1 MISPMNSQNH
11 HRILFRRAAALLLL
25 SAIPWLLI
33 GCGDS
38 AEQARERAEA
48 LLMTAE
54 RGDIGALDA
63 LLGRNPDT
71 DVRDSCDWTPL
82 MKAALNGHPDAAE
95 RLLAAGAAVDAVD
108 KGGYT
113 ALMLAASNNHA
124 DVVDLLVERGA
135 MIDAQERTQGFTALI
150 WAAQRGHADAVA
162 TLLRHGADATLP
174 DLEAKTAADRARAE
188 GHATVLALLEGPPGA
203 DGAR

>member
-1 MISPMNSQNH
+1 MNSQNH
-11 HRILFRRAAALLLL
+11 HRISSSRAATVLLL
-25 SAIPWLLI
+25 SALPWLLV
-33 GCGDS
+33 GCGDT

-48 LLMTAE
+48 LLVTAE
-54 RGDIGALDA
+54 RGDISALDA

-82 MKAALNGHPDAAE
+82 MKATLNGHRDAAE
-95 RLLAAGAAVDAVD
+95 RLLAAGAAVDAMD

-124 DVVDLLVERGA
+124 AVVDLLVEHGA
-135 MIDAQERTQGFTALI
+135 MVDAQERTQGFTALI
-150 WAAQRGHADAVA
+150 WASQRGHADAVA
-162 TLLRHGADATLP
+162 ALLRHGADATLP

-188 GHATVLALLEGPPGA
+188 GHPAVLALLEGPPGA

>member
-1 MISPMNSQNH
+1 MNSQNH
-11 HRILFRRAAALLLL
+11 HHRISSSRAATVLLL
-25 SAIPWLLI
+25 SALPWLLV

-38 AEQARERAEA
+38 AEQAQQRAEA
-48 LLMTAE
+48 LLVTAE

-82 MKAALNGHPDAAE
+82 MKAALNGHRDAAK
-95 RLLAAGAAVDAVD
+95 RLLSAGAAVDAMD

-124 DVVDLLVERGA
+124 DVIDLLVERGA

-188 GHATVLALLEGPPGA
+188 DHAAVLALLAGPSGFDA
-203 DGAR
+203 AR